1 MTNIEI
7 RARAIYSSLSPVEKQ
22 VADYFLD
29 NIHQVFS
36 MPIAQLA
43 KESGVSQVAW
53 VRFCKTIGFE
63 GLKDLK
69 KRLYAELNET
79 AGSDREESVEQTYTD
94 IKDSDTIKKTVQTIC
109 LSSVQAIRETEKIL
123 DESVL
128 EKAVQKILQADSI
141 KLFGVGASALVAEDF
156 CDKLLRIGK
165 NVFFSKDI
173 HIQLT
178 YGATLSPRDVA
189 IFFSHSGATREMLE
203 LMELAAKQKS
213 YTISVTKFSKNPL
226 ARKAQCALYTSSP
239 EIYRRSGAMSSR
251 IAQLILVDILFTT
264 IANRDYHNVRQM
276 LENSYQSCGSHR
288 TTGG

>member
-36 MPIAQLA
+36 MPIARLA
-43 KESGVSQVAW
+43 QEAGVSQVAW

-79 AGSDREESVEQTYTD
+79 AGGREADTVEQIYAD
-94 IKDSDTIKKTVQTIC
+94 IKDPSTIRQTVQTIC
-109 LSSVQAIRETEKIL
+109 LSSVQAIEETEKIL
-123 DESVL
+123 DEGVL
-128 EKAVQKILQADSI
+128 EQAVQLLLQADSI

-156 CDKLLRIGK
+156 YGKLLRIGK
-165 NVFFSKDI
+165 NVFFSKDT

-178 YGATLSPRDVA
+178 YGATLTGRDAAV
-189 IFFSHSGATREMLE
+189 FFSDSGTTREMLE
-203 LMELAAKQKS
+203 LMELAGKHRCP
-213 YTISVTKFSKNPL
+213 TISVTRFSKNPL

-251 IAQLILVDILFTT
+251 IAQLIMVDILFTI

-276 LENSYQSCGSHR
+276 LEDSYESCASHK
-288 TTGG
+288 TSG